1 MKPGAERSGLSRRDL
16 LGRLAAAGAVAAV
29 ATAAPQAGMPTGSVS
44 QAVTVFRL
52 RTRNSRACRA
62 CRIHHR
68 YMVFISLGRATQ
80 NRAHPGCNC
89 PITKQKIARDLF
101 SRIFLDTGAIEAG
114 VVDLRHVAR

>member
-1 MKPGAERSGLSRRDL
+1 MKPLAGRSGFSRRDL

-29 ATAAPQAGMPTGSVS
+29 ATAVPQAGTPTGSVS

-52 RTRNSRACRA
+52 RTRNSKACRA

-68 YMVFISLGRATQ
+68 YMVFISLARAVQ

-89 PITKQKIARDLF
+89 PITKQKIAKDLF

-114 VVDLRHVAR
+114 VVDLRHVGQ